1 MSGSES
7 DSEGEC
13 DSINEDLEWLLK
25 YACKFDIN
33 IDDIKQFI
41 TTTPS
46 HQSSINNKKITSAI
60 WNAFTSTSRADNSEG
75 RHFNFKEDFP
85 SETPTFCSPF
95 HRYNWS
101 TTGNSIGWTRTE
113 QYSNSGTG
121 CIKSPHLLSST
132 SNTKRYSDLI
142 FECYH
147 LYSKCTYLILSVHA
161 SLFEPIDRFTVF
173 VDGEYQATI
182 DATSAFEFVAIKVE
196 SKTNKKHTIKF
207 RYEYNPFDLDTLPE
221 SPQGHLGAVFIDD
234 VYFISTATDIELE
247 MVSLLCIITYYMLHI
262 ILYHTTN
269 ISFIYSP
276 IARGLVTN
284 KFTRQKALQLCQ
296 ECQRICISSTML
308 NLCSVMSRIIVI
320 LQTHLNSTLV
330 KSSSTTHSI
339 NIPS

>member
-7 DSEGEC
+7 DSEGEY
-13 DSINEDLEWLLK
+13 DSINEDLEWLLN
-25 YACKFDIN
+25 YANDKFDST

-60 WNAFTSTSRADNSEG
+60 WNAFTSTSHADSSEG
-75 RHFNFKEDFP
+75 RHFNFEEDFP
-85 SETPTFCSPF
+85 SETPSFNSPF
-95 HRYNWS
+95 HKYSWS
-101 TTGNSIGWTRTE
+101 TTGNSIGWTRTK

-142 FECYH
+142 FEYYH

-161 SLFEPIDRFTVF
+161 SLFAPIDRFTVF

-196 SKTNKKHTIKF
+196 SKINKKHTIKF

-247 MVSLLCIITYYMLHI
+247 MVSLLCIIICCISYT
-262 ILYHTTN
+262 HTTN

-296 ECQRICISSTML
+296 ECQRTCISSTML
-308 NLCSVMSRIIVI
+308 NVCSVMSRILVI
-320 LQTHLNSTLV
+320 LQKHLNSTLV